1 MALAT
6 YSDLKTSIANWLNRT
21 DLTSEISEDFI
32 VLTEKDFNSKLRI
45 RKMNATDSSFS
56 INAETVALPSG
67 FLQVRDFYIV
77 EGGTKYALK
86 YITPAQMDQI
96 KGSSTSGMPETFTI
110 LGDNFRFA
118 PTPSSTYT
126 GVLNYYKEFDPL
138 SNSNT
143 SNYILSNHPAIYLYG
158 SLYHAANFLGGIEPR
173 QVQQWQQQY
182 VTSLERLERND
193 REDQYGNAPLQQ
205 RGDVTVAGSF
215 NDRYVAVTNN
225 NQ

>member
-6 YSDLKTSIANWLNRT
+6 YSDLKTSIANWLNRS

-32 VLTEKDFNSKLRI
+32 VLTEKDFNTKLRI
-45 RKMNATDSSFS
+45 RKMNATENSFS
-56 INAETVALPSG
+56 INGETVALPSG
-67 FLQVRDFYIV
+67 FLQVRDFYIL
-77 EGGTKYALK
+77 EGNTKHPLN

-158 SLYHAANFLGGIEPR
+158 SLYHAANFLGGIEPA
-173 QVQQWQQQY
+173 QAQQWQQMY
-182 VTSLERLERND
+182 ATALERLERND

-205 RGDVTVAGSF
+205 RSDVTVGGSF